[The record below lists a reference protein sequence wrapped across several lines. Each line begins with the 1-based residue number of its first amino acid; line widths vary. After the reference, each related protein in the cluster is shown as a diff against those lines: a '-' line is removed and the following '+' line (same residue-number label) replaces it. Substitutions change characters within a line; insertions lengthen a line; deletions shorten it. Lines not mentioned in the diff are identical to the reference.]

1 MGITLEQYRCS
12 IGTFRA
18 YKLKRRISL
27 NYENAQY
34 PYKPNNHISY
44 NNTLY
49 IVYRFAILYIFLF
62 VETLVLDLTL
72 SSNASIARY

>member
-27 NYENAQY
+27 NHENAQY
-34 PYKPNNHISY
+34 PYNPNNHINS

-49 IVYRFAILYIFLF
+49 IVYCFAILYIYFFL
-62 VETLVLDLTL
+62 LKL
-72 SSNASIARY
+72 